1 MKALITLLAIIPTL
15 ALAQRPSPLRKYQPT
30 TLQSIGAEYEAKILP
45 IFKKACFDCHSQET
59 RYPWFYELPRVK
71 EFIDVRILEARE
83 DVLMTR
89 SFPFTNRHDPIR
101 VLATIKHVVSE
112 DIMPRWEYQL
122 LFWEA
127 ILSDEEKARILAWT
141 DKGIASLAKD
151 LNAK

>member
-1 MKALITLLAIIPTL
+1 MKALITLLVFLPTL
-15 ALAQRPSPLRKYQPT
+15 ALAQRPSPLLNYQQE
-30 TLQSIGAEYEAKILP
+30 TLQTIGAEYEEKILP
-45 IFKKACFDCHSQET
+45 IFKKACFDCHSKET
-59 RYPWFYELPRVK
+59 RYPWFYELPSVK

-89 SFPFTNRHDPIR
+89 SFPFSTRHDPIR
-101 VLATIKHVVSE
+101 VLAIIKHVVSE

-141 DKGIASLAKD
+141 DKGIAALAKD
-151 LNAK
+151 LSAK